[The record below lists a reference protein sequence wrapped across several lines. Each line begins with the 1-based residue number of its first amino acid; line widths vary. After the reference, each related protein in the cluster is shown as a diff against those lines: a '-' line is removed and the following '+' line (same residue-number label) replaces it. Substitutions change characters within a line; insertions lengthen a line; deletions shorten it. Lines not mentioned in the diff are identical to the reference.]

1 MSKDADC
8 LDCIYYKNIN
18 SKYCYTCVSAYKAIN
33 EDEPIKV
40 KQLIFSFS
48 YKYGY
53 RFEFKENII
62 ELYSDE
68 FKFYQTK
75 EDIEIDD
82 GVDIYKLVSEVFVSI
97 DSSDELIKQIKI
109 QVKESMEEW
118 FKKRINELMHGL

>member
-1 MSKDADC
+1 MFI
-8 LDCIYYKNIN
+8 LYT
-18 SKYCYTCVSAYKAIN
+18 KYCDTCGSTYKTIN

-82 GVDIYKLVSEVFVSI
+82 GIDIYQLVSEVFVSI

-109 QVKESMEEW
+109 QVKESMEKW
-118 FKKRINELMHGL
+118 FEKRINELMHGL

>member
-1 MSKDADC
+1 MTRGLGKGLNS
-8 LDCIYYKNIN
+8 LIPEIY
-18 SKYCYTCVSAYKAIN
+18 
-33 EDEPIKV
+33 D
-40 KQLIFSFS
+40 
-48 YKYGY
+48 
-53 RFEFKENII
+53 
-62 ELYSDE
+62 
-68 FKFYQTK
+68 